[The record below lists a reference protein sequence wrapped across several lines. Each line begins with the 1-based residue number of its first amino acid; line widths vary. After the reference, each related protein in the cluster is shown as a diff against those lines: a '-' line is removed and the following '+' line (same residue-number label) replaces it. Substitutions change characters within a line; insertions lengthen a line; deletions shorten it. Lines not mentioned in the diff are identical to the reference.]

1 MSEPGFCGICGIF
14 TNTTSGVATE
24 ETITIKN
31 YCDEYSQDFIELLK
45 DYYLY
50 L

>member
-1 MSEPGFCGICGIF
+1 MILSQMSL
-14 TNTTSGVATE
+14 
-24 ETITIKN
+24 TIKKN
-31 YCDEYSQDFIELLK
+31 NNEYTDEFIELLK